1 MKRESPVTSRSIQK
15 GMIIIIMICFLAVLG
30 GCDFLSGV
38 FSKVSTIFFSDE
50 KEVQEAYMDY
60 MNAKNT
66 GDIESLKKL
75 IVKEK
80 ARELEGEKAAQMLK
94 VVQAF
99 SPAVVAITATQIS
112 GDRAT
117 LTLQAEAGG
126 GIMKGEVHLIREDSR
141 WKINEEKW
149 DMKVYPKPVILE
161 GGEDAPKFE
170 PIEAV
175 FISPGMF
182 YGMPSAGL
190 FLKDQA
196 APLLTPTTLTG
207 HQGEVTGLVFSPD
220 GRYLIS
226 SSFGDYTIRL
236 WDVNDGKELQIIK
249 TGNQP
254 VGMAITP
261 DGTMLLITDAGGN
274 VIVLPVSFD
283 KFGAPQTINAEAGNI
298 SNIAVSP
305 NGKLFAIASF
315 DKVVTLW
322 NLTDKTLL
330 RRINTPE
337 PMRDIAFSPSGEI
350 LAASTAS
357 NKIILWNLRDGK
369 GRTYTISK
377 VDPRSDV
384 GRINFSPNG
393 KYLAT
398 AHMDSSITIWN
409 VEKQKEVHNFAV
421 PNSSTWTVR
430 FSPDSRIFATANQ
443 DTLIHLWDT
452 ETARAVTVLKGHTA
466 SPRSIAFSPDSK
478 AIASGGEDK
487 NIIIWR

>member
-1 MKRESPVTSRSIQK
+1 MKREGHINSRLIQK
-15 GMIIIIMICFLAVLG
+15 GMILISMTCFLAVLG

-38 FSKVSTIFFSDE
+38 FSKVSAIFISDE
-50 KEVQEAYMDY
+50 KEVQEAYMEY
-60 MNAKNT
+60 LNAKNT

-75 IVKEK
+75 IVQEK

-99 SPAVVAITATQIS
+99 SPAVVAITGTQIS

-126 GIMKGEVHLIREDSR
+126 GITKGEVRLIREDSR

-149 DMKVYPKPVILE
+149 DMKVYSKPVILE

-175 FISPGMF
+175 FISPGML
-182 YGMPSAGL
+182 YGMPAAEP

-249 TGNQP
+249 TANQP

-261 DGTMLLITDAGGN
+261 DGTMLLITDASGN
-274 VIVLPVSFD
+274 VIVLSVSFD
-283 KFGAPQTINAEAGNI
+283 KFGAPQTINAEAGHS

-315 DKVVTLW
+315 NKVVTVW

-330 RRINTPE
+330 RKINTPE

-369 GRTYTISK
+369 GRIYTISK
-377 VDPRSDV
+377 VDARSDV

-409 VEKQKEVHNFAV
+409 VEKQKEVHNFTV

-443 DTLIHLWDT
+443 DTSIHLWDT
-452 ETARAVTVLKGHTA
+452 ETAREVTVLKGHTA

>member
-1 MKRESPVTSRSIQK
+1 MQEGQKDIMQK
-15 GMIIIIMICFLAVLG
+15 GIVLIAMACFLAVLG

-50 KEVQEAYMDY
+50 KEVQEAYMEY
-60 MNAKNT
+60 MNAKKA

-75 IVKEK
+75 IVQEK
-80 ARELEGEKAAQMLK
+80 ARELEGEKGTQMLK
-94 VVQAF
+94 AVQAF
-99 SPAVVAITATQIS
+99 SPAVVAITGTQIS

-126 GIMKGEVHLIREDSR
+126 GVMKGEVRLIREDSR
-141 WKINEEKW
+141 WKVNEEKW

-182 YGMPSAGL
+182 YGMPSAEP

-196 APLLTPTTLTG
+196 APVLTPTTLTG

-249 TGNQP
+249 TASQP

-261 DGTMLLITDAGGN
+261 DGTMLLITDASGN
-274 VIVLPVSFD
+274 VIVLPVSCD
-283 KFGAPQTINAEAGNI
+283 KFGAPQTINAEAGHI

-305 NGKLFAIASF
+305 NSKLFAIAGF
-315 DKVVTLW
+315 NKVVTIW
-322 NLTDKTLL
+322 NLTDKTML
-330 RRINTPE
+330 RKINSPE

-377 VDPRSDV
+377 VDPKSDV
-384 GRINFSPNG
+384 GRINFSPSG

-398 AHMDSSITIWN
+398 AHMDSSITIWD

-452 ETARAVTVLKGHTA
+452 ETARSVAALKGHTA
-466 SPRSIAFSPDSK
+466 SPRS
-478 AIASGGEDK
+478 IASGGEDK

>member
-1 MKRESPVTSRSIQK
+1 MKRESPANSRLIQK
-15 GMIIIIMICFLAVLG
+15 GMILIAMTCFLAVLG

-38 FSKVSTIFFSDE
+38 FSKVSAIFISDE
-50 KEVQEAYMDY
+50 KEVQEAYMEY
-60 MNAKNT
+60 LNAKNT

-75 IVKEK
+75 IVQEK

-99 SPAVVAITATQIS
+99 SPAVVAITGTQIS

-117 LTLQAEAGG
+117 LTLQAEAGS

-149 DMKVYPKPVILE
+149 DMKVYSKPVILE

-175 FISPGMF
+175 FISPGML
-182 YGMPSAGL
+182 YGMPAAEP

-249 TGNQP
+249 SASQP

-261 DGTMLLITDAGGN
+261 DGTMLLITDASGN
-274 VIVLPVSFD
+274 VIVLSVSFD
-283 KFGAPQTINAEAGNI
+283 KFGAPQTINAEAGQS

-315 DKVVTLW
+315 NKVVTVW

-330 RRINTPE
+330 RKINTPE

-369 GRTYTISK
+369 GRIYTISK
-377 VDPRSDV
+377 VDARSDV

-409 VEKQKEVHNFAV
+409 VEKQKEVHNFTV

-452 ETARAVTVLKGHTA
+452 ETARAVTVLKGHAA

>member
-1 MKRESPVTSRSIQK
+1 MKRESPVSSRSIKK
-15 GMIIIIMICFLAVLG
+15 GMILIAITCFLAVLG

-38 FSKVSTIFFSDE
+38 YSKVSTIFFSDE
-50 KEVQEAYMDY
+50 KEVQEAYMEY
-60 MNAKNT
+60 LNAKNT

-75 IVKEK
+75 IVQEK
-80 ARELEGEKAAQMLK
+80 ARELEGEKAAQRLK

-99 SPAVVAITATQIS
+99 SPAVVAITGTQIS

-126 GIMKGEVHLIREDSR
+126 GIMKGEVRLIREDSR

-182 YGMPSAGL
+182 YGMPAAEP

-196 APLLTPTTLTG
+196 APLLTPTTLSG

-226 SSFGDYTIRL
+226 SSFGDSTIRL

-254 VGMAITP
+254 VGMDITP
-261 DGTMLLITDAGGN
+261 DGTMLLITDTSGN
-274 VIVLPVSFD
+274 VIVLSVSSD
-283 KFGAPQTINAEAGNI
+283 KFGAPQTINAEAGHI

-315 DKVVTLW
+315 NKVVTVW

-330 RRINTPE
+330 RKINTPE

-377 VDPRSDV
+377 VDARSDV
-384 GRINFSPNG
+384 ARINFSPSG

-398 AHMDSSITIWN
+398 AHMDSSITIWD
-409 VEKQKEVHNFAV
+409 VEKQKEVHNFTV

-452 ETARAVTVLKGHTA
+452 ETARSVTVLKGHTA